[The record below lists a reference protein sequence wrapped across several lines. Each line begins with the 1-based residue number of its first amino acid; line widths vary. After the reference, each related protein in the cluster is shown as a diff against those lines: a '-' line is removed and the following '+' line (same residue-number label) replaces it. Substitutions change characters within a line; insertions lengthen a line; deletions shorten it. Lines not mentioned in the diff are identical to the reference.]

1 MIMMYADF
9 EYYVENFK
17 GCKTPQEEF
26 GGYMKK
32 ASDYI
37 DGITL
42 CKALSQ
48 KDDARVKDCA
58 CALCD
63 FYFEYDNEG
72 KYSSA
77 SVDGVSVTL
86 ADKKTS
92 KSDGA
97 FSIILLYLAST
108 GLLYRGMGK

>member
-1 MIMMYADF
+1 MYADF
-9 EYYVENFK
+9 DYYVNSFK
-17 GCKTPQEEF
+17 GRKTPREEF
-26 GGYMKK
+26 DTYMKK

-42 CKALSQ
+42 YKALAQ
-48 KDDARVKDCA
+48 KDDVRIKDCA

-63 FYFEYDNEG
+63 FYFEYDSEG

-86 ADKKTS
+86 ADKDMS
-92 KSDGA
+92 KNSAND
-97 FSIILLYLAST
+97 IVLLYLAST
-108 GLLYRGMGK
+108 GLLYRGMI

>member
-1 MIMMYADF
+1 MMYADF
-9 EYYVENFK
+9 EYYANSFK
-17 GCKTPQEEF
+17 GRKTPQEEF
-26 GGYMKK
+26 DGYMKK

-42 CKALSQ
+42 YKAWSQ
-48 KDDARVKDCA
+48 KDDTRVKDCA

-77 SVDGVSVTL
+77 SVDGVSVTY
-86 ADKKTS
+86 ADKGKDKTDA
-92 KSDGA
+92 DG
-97 FSIILLYLAST
+97 IVRLYLAST